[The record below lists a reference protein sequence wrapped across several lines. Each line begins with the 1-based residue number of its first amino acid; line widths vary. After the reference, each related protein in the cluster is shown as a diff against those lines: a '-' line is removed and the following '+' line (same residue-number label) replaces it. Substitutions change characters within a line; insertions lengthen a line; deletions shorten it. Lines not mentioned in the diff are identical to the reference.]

1 MRITFWVIILTISLL
16 ASVGQAVYIIYFVGD
31 QVGEYSLVEN
41 GQPNA
46 TDPFEITQD
55 QLPVRL
61 NIVVRGDRDTIGG
74 NGDSIASI
82 GRGEFEISTGG
93 PAAEDTQLFKFSA
106 NEDND
111 VSRISLTVGQVTVG
125 QDTVQSRVK
134 LSRVL
139 QEPTAGTWQLSAQIL
154 DQSRFALQ
162 NLDVTVITNAGIVNM
177 TVMIPAI
184 IIAILSIIM
193 LIVALRRRY
202 PDAAT

>member
-1 MRITFWVIILTISLL
+1 MRITFWAIIFSVSLL
-16 ASVGQAVYIIYFVGD
+16 ASLGQAVYVIYFVGD
-31 QVGEYSLVEN
+31 QVGEYSLIED

-55 QLPVRL
+55 ELPVRL
-61 NIVVRGDRDTIGG
+61 NILLYGNRDIIGG

-93 PAAEDTQLFKFSA
+93 PAADDTQLFEFSA

-111 VSRISLTVGQVTVG
+111 VSRITLTAGQVSTG
-125 QDTVQSRVK
+125 PSTVQSRVK

-139 QEPTAGTWQLSAQIL
+139 QEPTAGTWRLSAQVL

-162 NLDVTVITNAGIVNM
+162 NLNVTVITNAGIVNM
-177 TVMIPAI
+177 TIMIPAI
-184 IIAILSIIM
+184 IIAILSFIM
-193 LIVALRRRY
+193 MIVALRRRY